1 MLAERLILETDDQG
15 HLLGLPELPPRS
27 RVEAIFLLLP
37 RLDGITTRRE
47 PPPELAGKLK
57 IHGDIV
63 SPVIPEGDWDALK

>member
-1 MLAERLILETDDQG
+1 MHAERLILETDDQG

-37 RLDGITTRRE
+37 KANSATTRRV
-47 PPPELAGKLK
+47 PPLELAGKLK
-57 IHGDIV
+57 VHGDIV

>member
-1 MLAERLILETDDQG
+1 MQAERLILETDDQG
-15 HLLGLPELPPRS
+15 HLLGLPDLPPLS

-37 RLDGITTRRE
+37 RTNNVATRRT
-47 PPPELAGKLK
+47 PPLELAGKLK